1 MRLALCLVLAIAALQ
16 ITPVAAPAEDV
27 ILVEGETYVASHD
40 LGGYS
45 IHVTYC
51 SSASG
56 GYAADGLDIPGEW
69 IELDV
74 TLAEAHAYRAR
85 LALQGWPDESS
96 TLRLAL
102 TPQAGGDAPS
112 ADFAHEGSGIG
123 CEVPYTWAE
132 GDALLQAGAGDY
144 RARITLL
151 AGSLTRVDLLE
162 LSWDDSA
169 TAPQNWSA
177 VKSLYR

>member
-96 TLRLAL
+96 TLRLTL
-102 TPQAGGDAPS
+102 TPQAGGDAP
-112 ADFAHEGSGIG
+112 ERG
-123 CEVPYTWAE
+123 
-132 GDALLQAGAGDY
+132 L
-144 RARITLL
+144 RARGLGNRLRGALHLGRGRRPAAGRRRRLPRAHHVARRL
-151 AGSLTRVDLLE
+151 ADPRRSAGVE
-162 LSWDDSA
+162 LG
-169 TAPQNWSA
+169 
-177 VKSLYR
+177 R